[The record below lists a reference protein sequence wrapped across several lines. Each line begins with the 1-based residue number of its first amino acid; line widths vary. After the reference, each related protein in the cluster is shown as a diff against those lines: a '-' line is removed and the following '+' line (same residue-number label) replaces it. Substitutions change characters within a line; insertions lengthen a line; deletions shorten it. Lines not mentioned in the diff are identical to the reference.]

1 MVQAEGPLD
10 TDRYAD
16 AHFIRSPCQGRLV
29 GTKIHEPWHRAESDQ
44 KKASFSY
51 FAQRCHYPLNCVSSR
66 CVGVEGGDLFYVP
79 KGAI

>member
-16 AHFIRSPCQGRLV
+16 ANFTRSPCQGRLV
-29 GTKIHEPWHRAESDQ
+29 GTKIHRAESDQ

-51 FAQRCHYPLNCVSSR
+51 FAQRCHCPLNCVSSK
-66 CVGVEGGDLFYVP
+66 CVGIEGGDLFYVP